1 MESRSSDRLIYNP
14 GLDRDRM
21 HGSSASG
28 RIRKGHVC
36 VCFKD
41 SRGRVVDGDH
51 ITDSHV
57 CMY

>member
-1 MESRSSDRLIYNP
+1 MGSRISDRLIYNP

-28 RIRKGHVC
+28 RIRKSHVC
-36 VCFKD
+36 VCFTD
-41 SRGRVVDGDH
+41 SRGRVVDSPGGDH

-57 CMY
+57 